1 MDDWRRVVWSDESR
15 FTVEGYDGEA
25 RVIRK
30 VGERYEDRHVF
41 PTTKFGNG
49 SVMIW
54 GCFWAGG
61 FGSLV
66 FIDGSVDQDAY
77 VDILSGKF
85 LPWFT
90 KLSYDEDMDFIFQED
105 GATCHTGNYT
115 TWWKNSHSIRRFDFW
130 PAQSP
135 DLNPIEHLWSCL
147 ERLIHHKRFSL
158 KKVEDLK
165 AALEDAWGNIHV
177 DLAERLVG
185 SMKDCCQAVID
196 AKGGPT
202 KY

>member
-1 MDDWRRVVWSDESR
+1 M
-15 FTVEGYDGEA
+15 
-25 RVIRK
+25 
-30 VGERYEDRHVF
+30 
-41 PTTKFGNG
+41 
-49 SVMIW
+49 
-54 GCFWAGG
+54 
-61 FGSLV
+61 
-66 FIDGSVDQDAY
+66 
-77 VDILSGKF
+77 DILSGKF
-85 LPWFT
+85 LPWFA
-90 KLSYDEDMDFIFQED
+90 KLSDDEDMDFIFQED
-105 GATCHTGNYT
+105 GATCHTGGYI

-147 ERLIHHKRFSL
+147 ERLIHHKRASL

-177 DLAERLVG
+177 NLAEPLVG
-185 SMKDCCQAVID
+185 NIKDRCQAVID